1 MRGVYAAEMKPV
13 PFFPVFAAISMLC
26 ASCGLPKDTDG
37 TLERV
42 RGARQIRVGLIL
54 SSPEASLDPR
64 AGALLE
70 RLQRATGAQPRI
82 FPGDAEPLLAR
93 LEEEE
98 LDLVIGRFTSSSPW
112 RTLVAL
118 SPPLATTK
126 QGKTEII
133 LAAAM
138 ANGENEWIS
147 LVEREARRLPGV
159 EQ

>member
-1 MRGVYAAEMKPV
+1 MKTPSLLLAALC
-13 PFFPVFAAISMLC
+13 ALC
-26 ASCGLPKDTDG
+26 ASCGLPKDSDG

-42 RGARQIRVGLIL
+42 RGSGQIRVGLIL
-54 SSPEASLDPR
+54 SSPDATVDPR
-64 AGALLE
+64 ARALLD
-70 RLQRATGAQPRI
+70 RVAAATGAQPRI
-82 FPGDAEPLLAR
+82 VPGDAEPLLAR

-98 LDLVIGRFTSSSPW
+98 LDLVIGRFTGTSPW
-112 RTLVAL
+112 ATLVSL
-118 SPPLATTK
+118 SPPLATEK

-147 LVEREARRLPGV
+147 LVEREARELPGV